1 MTKKFLSYALPSALA
16 MFISSLYT
24 VIDGIFVGQGVGDL
38 ALAAVN
44 VVIPL
49 TIMLFGMATMFAV
62 GGGAL
67 ISKNFGSKD
76 VETANLMFH
85 QVFKFLLIISFIIS
99 ITCVIFAG
107 PIVKGL
113 GATPDLYDL
122 AKTYLRFYSLFCI
135 PNIIGIALNSF
146 IRNDGNPKLAMI
158 ATLSGAIT
166 NIVLDYLFIFPLQL
180 GLFGAAMATGLGQ
193 VVTVSIILIHFIH
206 RQGRLRFG
214 NVKLNFNIIKEFS
227 SIGFPSFFAE
237 AAFSIIIYLTNIA
250 LVKTVGEIG
259 ITTYSIINYLTTPI
273 YLLLLGLAF
282 GAQPLISYHFGAKE
296 QEPMMKYY
304 RLTNKTNYLI
314 NFLFIAI
321 CFFFGRPIISIFTQD
336 PTIIDMAYVGLNIV
350 NAAFIIIGLNLN
362 TTIYYQAIETPK
374 YSNFLCACR
383 SVIFLPIVLFILTN
397 LFGLH
402 GIWAALI
409 VSELLTLLAFLIF
422 TNIHHITKQAI
433 QLS

>member
-85 QVFKFLLIISFIIS
+85 QVFKFLLIISCIIS

-107 PIVKGL
+107 PIVKAL
-113 GATPDLYDL
+113 GATRDLYDL

-193 VVTVSIILIHFIH
+193 VVTVSIILIHFIR

-402 GIWAALI
+402 GIWAALM

>member
-1 MTKKFLSYALPSALA
+1 MTKKFLSYAIPSALA

-193 VVTVSIILIHFIH
+193 VVTVSIILIHFIR

-402 GIWAALI
+402 GIWAALM

>member
-193 VVTVSIILIHFIH
+193 VVTVSIILIHFIR

-402 GIWAALI
+402 GIWAALM

>member
-1 MTKKFLSYALPSALA
+1 MTKKFLSYAIPSALA

-193 VVTVSIILIHFIH
+193 VVTVSIILIHFIR

-304 RLTNKTNYLI
+304 RLSNKTNYLI

-402 GIWAALI
+402 GIWAALM